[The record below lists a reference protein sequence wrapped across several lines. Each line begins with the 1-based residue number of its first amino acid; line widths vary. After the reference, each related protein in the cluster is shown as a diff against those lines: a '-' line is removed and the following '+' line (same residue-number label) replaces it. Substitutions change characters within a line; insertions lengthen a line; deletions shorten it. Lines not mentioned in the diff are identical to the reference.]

1 MSKVKDY
8 KGVTIYVN
16 FDGVF
21 YCDPVK
27 NSPDF
32 KDKVFHSEKM
42 GSVEKAVDNYEGA
55 KLKDGATFY
64 DIQSYNMSITK
75 LKVISHV
82 GSRLFFND
90 GTNSTQCNRQSLFPE
105 SITDTPTFSQ
115 LMANA
120 LESNGIKANIKIL
133 QAKEALLRTQTEK
146 LISRF
151 SKVKT
156 NM

>member
-8 KGVTIYVN
+8 NGVTIYVS

-55 KLKDGATFY
+55 KLKSGATFY
-64 DIQSYNMSITK
+64 DIQSHNMSITK
-75 LKVISHV
+75 LKVVSQV

-90 GTNSTQCNRQSLFPE
+90 GTNSSQHNRQSLFPE
-105 SITDTPTFSQ
+105 SIADTPAFTQ

-120 LESNGIKANIKIL
+120 LESNSINADIRML
-133 QAKEALLRTQTEK
+133 RAKEGLLRTQTERL
-146 LISRF
+146 LISF
-151 SKVKT
+151 PKVKT